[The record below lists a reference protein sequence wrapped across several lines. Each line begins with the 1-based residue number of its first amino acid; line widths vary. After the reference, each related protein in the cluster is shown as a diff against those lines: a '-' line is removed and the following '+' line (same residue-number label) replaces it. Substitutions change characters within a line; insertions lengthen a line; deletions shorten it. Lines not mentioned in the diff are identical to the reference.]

1 MLGQAKSKEQV
12 EWGIKQFGPAPG
24 GKKLMKQEHEAA
36 MHALHTGVY
45 VTWRSTPSG
54 TDCSRVGPSHK
65 CFCGHRYSDHSLA
78 AKGKTR
84 GTIPK
89 CTLCPC
95 RAFDFV
101 PSRPEEVG
109 EWWLPRRKGFNV
121 HAWRAKCRCGKAH
134 DEHDPVSRG
143 GCCSGFSSSYLCVV
157 CECHQEQH
165 ETVFESELERAQAGR
180 PVGKEFMPLADMPE
194 TQRLVLGGKK
204 AALPV
209 GTLEDQL
216 NSGAITT
223 QQYYQMIQSSD
234 QDAAAASAQGAHSS
248 LKERALRP
256 PNALDTHGQVE
267 KSVRIMHENCGGRS
281 TGTALNAYGLTEDN
295 LIAHGTSRAQAR
307 WLKNPPGTASLQDG
321 SHTGTTSQ
329 DAIKEVEEIYRKF
342 APGKIGNLPALKQK
356 YQGREQELLEKIRCK
371 YCDES
376 I

>member
-1 MLGQAKSKEQV
+1 MHVVSLPSFRLCAQPARGGGGVVVASPKRIQRARMARQV
-12 EWGIKQFGPAPG
+12 QG
-24 GKKLMKQEHEAA
+24 
-36 MHALHTGVY
+36 
-45 VTWRSTPSG
+45 
-54 TDCSRVGPSHK
+54 
-65 CFCGHRYSDHSLA
+65 
-78 AKGKTR
+78 
-84 GTIPK
+84 
-89 CTLCPC
+89 
-95 RAFDFV
+95 
-101 PSRPEEVG
+101 
-109 EWWLPRRKGFNV
+109 
-121 HAWRAKCRCGKAH
+121 GKAH

-295 LIAHGTSRAQAR
+295 LIAHGASSVAKESTRHCELTR
-307 WLKNPPGTASLQDG
+307 WVTHRHHIA
-321 SHTGTTSQ
+321 
-329 DAIKEVEEIYRKF
+329 
-342 APGKIGNLPALKQK
+342 
-356 YQGREQELLEKIRCK
+356 GR
-371 YCDES
+371 Y
-376 I
+376 